1 MKFLDIANI
10 IFVCTAA
17 NHLGLVTGVEKIIKR
32 EIPIANCIR
41 CLTFWAV
48 LAYGCWETAMRDLP
62 EVLAISFLSA
72 WAAIWLDLM
81 MGMIDKLYTRIY
93 DALYTTADTA
103 DTDTLGATDTVPDVP
118 GQTEGSDGTAAN
130 QEDNH

>member
-1 MKFLDIANI
+1 
-10 IFVCTAA
+10 
-17 NHLGLVTGVEKIIKR
+17 
-32 EIPIANCIR
+32 
-41 CLTFWAV
+41 
-48 LAYGCWETAMRDLP
+48 MRDLP